1 MDDDLQIDSDE
12 DLFRNPVY
20 YEPAGRNLDLDRPD
34 LGVPHGQDLLNV
46 LLRMRGRVPRRKA
59 RAHLPRLPGSP
70 SDPALPLRLR
80 SARKPSRTE
89 GLPEHFSCRRK
100 HEA

>member
-20 YEPAGRNLDLDRPD
+20 YEPAGRDLDLDRAD
-34 LGVPHGQDLLNV
+34 LGVPQGQN
-46 LLRMRGRVPRRKA
+46 LLRMRGRVPVEK
-59 RAHLPRLPGSP
+59 PLPGP
-70 SDPALPLRLR
+70 
-80 SARKPSRTE
+80 E
-89 GLPEHFSCRRK
+89 GLPEHFSCRTK